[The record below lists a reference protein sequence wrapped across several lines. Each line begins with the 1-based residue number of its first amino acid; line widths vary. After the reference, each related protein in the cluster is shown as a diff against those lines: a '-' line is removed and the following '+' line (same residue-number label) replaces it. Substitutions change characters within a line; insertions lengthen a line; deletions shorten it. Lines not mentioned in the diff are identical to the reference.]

1 MNKARLLML
10 LALALAGCG
19 GAMDANAP
27 RYDAVAA
34 QLPLQEG
41 KARLLLYRDYDLAQ
55 SLAWVP
61 VKLNGSDIGGVGPG
75 RVMVCD
81 VPPGTYKLE
90 AQSQGLWPG
99 QDKTVSVAAG
109 QLVYAKIGSFKTI
122 DPDTPGQHLIST
134 FVVMLQDSAS
144 GRRDVGQLWYTPC
157 QRKLAG

>member
-1 MNKARLLML
+1 MKKARLLML

-19 GAMDANAP
+19 GATDADAP

-41 KARLLLYRDYDLAQ
+41 AARLLLYRDYDLAQ

-61 VKLNGSDIGGVGPG
+61 VKLNGADIGGVGPG
-75 RVMVCD
+75 HVMVCD

-109 QLVYAKIGSFKTI
+109 QQIYAKIGSFKTI
-122 DPDTPGQHLIST
+122 DPDTHGQQLMST
-134 FVVMLQDSAS
+134 YVVMLQDTAS

-157 QRKLAG
+157 QRKPAG